1 MRLKA
6 IDEGFMSQKIR
17 EALRG
22 DNELGYTS
30 RLPPPASGHDSGS
43 RVTGNT
49 SLPTGVPTNPRHRK
63 YFGMET
69 KPIENV

>member
-6 IDEGFMSQKIR
+6 IDEGFMTQKIR
-17 EALRG
+17 EALHG

-30 RLPPPASGHDSGS
+30 RLPQPSSGHDNGS
-43 RVTGNT
+43 RVTSQT
-49 SLPTGVPTNPRHRK
+49 SLPTGVPVKPRHRK
-63 YFGMET
+63 YFGMDT